1 LLKTAFETE
10 KVTGAANKVRRVAGM
25 NVAMAAVWARIKS
38 ET

>member
-10 KVTGAANKVRRVAGM
+10 KVKGAAIKVRRVAGI
-25 NVAMAAVWARIKS
+25 NVAMAAIWARIKS